1 MSFDVH
7 KLRPDFPALARSHR
21 KKPVVY
27 LDNAC
32 MTLKPRPVTEAI
44 LDYYHRFPGC
54 HGRSYHLFGEETTK
68 KVEESR
74 QKIQRFLNAAF
85 PQEIIFVR
93 NSTEGLNLLAHT
105 IDFQAGDVVVSSDIE
120 HNSNL
125 RPWQILEKKKDVI
138 RTIIPTK
145 ADTSFNLDL
154 YREKIMPIAKLV
166 TILSTSNLTGVSF
179 PLEQI
184 IKIAHE
190 HRALVCIDAAQ
201 SSLSQKLDVQ
211 KLDVDF
217 LVASLHKMWGPT
229 GVGILYGKKK
239 LLEELPQFL
248 AGGETI
254 EDITYT
260 SAKVAPLPDKFE
272 AGLQDYAG
280 IIGAGAAIDYI
291 NDIGQ
296 KNIQAQIQE
305 LNAYAT
311 SKLVEV
317 DGLKL
322 LGPADPGLRSGIINI
337 LIDGISAA
345 DVSRLLNESENI
357 MTRFGKHCV
366 HSWFNKNKFP
376 DSIRISFSA
385 YNTFEE
391 IDILVQALKNI
402 LKFFRH

>member
-7 KLRPDFPALARSHR
+7 KLRSDFPALARSHR

-74 QKIQRFLNAAF
+74 KKIQKFLNAASS
-85 PQEIIFVR
+85 QEIIFVR
-93 NSTEGLNLLAHT
+93 NSTEGLNLLAYT
-105 IDFQAGDVVVSSDIE
+105 IDFQAADVIVSSDIE

-125 RPWQILEKKKDVI
+125 RPWQILEKKKEII
-138 RTIIPTK
+138 RKIIPTN
-145 ADTSFNLDL
+145 ADTTFNIDL
-154 YREKIMPIAKLV
+154 YKEKMTSAVKLV

-179 PLEQI
+179 PLEEI
-184 IKIAHE
+184 ISIAH
-190 HRALVCIDAAQ
+190 RQGALVCIDAAQ
-201 SSLSQKLDVQ
+201 GALSQKLDVQ

-248 AGGETI
+248 SGGETI

-280 IIGAGAAIDYI
+280 IIGAGVAIDYI

-296 KNIQAQIQE
+296 KNIQAKIQE

-311 SKLVEV
+311 SKLLEV
-317 DGLKL
+317 DSLKL
-322 LGPADPGLRSGIINI
+322 LGPADPRLRSGIINI